1 MCELAGNVP
10 DREQHSNF
18 KIFNTYIDA
27 YILCPLIGY
36 QYSRKGVIDNSI
48 PGDAGMLSEVI
59 IKRQNELKF
68 IYQIIMLSDEE
79 SEPDPDKRI
88 YRATT
93 FSEEKPEDREM
104 IKNNMKIFNSYFL
117 GGLEVMHEQFV
128 DQCITDDDYLKRI
141 FDYVRQFDEEQD
153 GESLKSSIDKI
164 LNK

>member
-1 MCELAGNVP
+1 
-10 DREQHSNF
+10 
-18 KIFNTYIDA
+18 
-27 YILCPLIGY
+27 
-36 QYSRKGVIDNSI
+36 
-48 PGDAGMLSEVI
+48 
-59 IKRQNELKF
+59 
-68 IYQIIMLSDEE
+68 MLSDEE

-93 FSEEKPEDREM
+93 FSEEKPEDKEM